1 MSDVVGRRC
10 ANCGALASSEAEWCG
25 QCFTTLLQPEP
36 EPVAST
42 HPGVDPDAP
51 TKVATWPCPV
61 CGDENALELDACAV
75 CGTPFGALFKQDEKG
90 KKVDPKDAMVA
101 SLVFPGLG
109 HRMLGR
115 SADALARGVLFGM
128 TTTMTV
134 VILFSGVKPGPLVGI
149 LLVYGGAAV
158 AISGGSAL
166 DALRIAQGAGPF
178 VSAGALLWATLG
190 PLGASTV

>member
-1 MSDVVGRRC
+1 M
-10 ANCGALASSEAEWCG
+10 
-25 QCFTTLLQPEP
+25 
-36 EPVAST
+36 
-42 HPGVDPDAP
+42 
-51 TKVATWPCPV
+51 
-61 CGDENALELDACAV
+61 ELDACAV

-134 VILFSGVKPGPLVGI
+134 VILFSGVKPGPLVGV
-149 LLVYGGAAV
+149 LLVYGGAMV
-158 AISGGSAL
+158 AIYVGSAFE
-166 DALRIAQGAGPF
+166 AFRMAQGAGPF
-178 VSAGALLWATLG
+178 VSARALLWATVGLLG
-190 PLGASTV
+190 TSMLMVAIVLGTATSR